1 MSSDS
6 LFITLQHADS
16 FFPSGATSFSWGLET
31 LCTEK
36 TIKSA
41 ADLNT
46 FIEGQ
51 LIGRWATC
59 ELPALIAAYKAKGD
73 LESVRQFDK
82 ELHALSLTKEFREG
96 AQRAGSGLLTTHA
109 KLGTPYAEEY
119 KKMVKDHTAPG
130 QLSVVQGL
138 LWFGVGLTEH
148 QAAVLSGYS
157 FCAAFVSAAI
167 RLGLI
172 GYVDSQ
178 MIIKNMH
185 ELSSHLISQPLVS
198 IDQLNAYIPE
208 TDIAVM
214 RHETADSRLFFN

>member
-31 LCTEK
+31 LCNEK
-36 TIKSA
+36 TIQSSF
-41 ADLNT
+41 DLNT
-46 FIEGQ
+46 YIEGQ
-51 LIGRWATC
+51 LRGRWITC
-59 ELPALIAAYKAKGD
+59 ELPGLIAAYRARGD
-73 LESVRQFDK
+73 LEAVARVDK
-82 ELHALSLTKEFREG
+82 ELHVLSLTKEFRTG
-96 AQRAGSGLLTTHA
+96 AERAGSGLLTTHA
-109 KLGTPYAEEY
+109 KLGTPHAEEY
-119 KKMVKDHTAPG
+119 KKLVKSLKAPG
-130 QLSVVQGL
+130 QLSAVQGL

-157 FCAAFVSAAI
+157 FCSAFVSAAI

-178 MIIKNMH
+178 IIIKNMH
-185 ELSSHLISQPLVS
+185 EISSHLLSQPLV
-198 IDQLNAYIPE
+198 QLEELHSYIPE